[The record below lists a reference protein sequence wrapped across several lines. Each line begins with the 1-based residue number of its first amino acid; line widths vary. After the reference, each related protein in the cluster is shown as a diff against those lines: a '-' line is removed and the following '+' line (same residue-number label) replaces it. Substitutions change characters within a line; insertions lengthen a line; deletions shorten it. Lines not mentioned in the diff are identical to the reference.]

1 MKAAMIEI
9 CNGVVIWK
17 DTLEFKFSRSSGPGG
32 QNVNKVS
39 TRVTVLLD
47 VAGSET
53 FSAQQ
58 KRRIRS
64 RLSTRI
70 NKDGV
75 LRVVCQK
82 HRTQKA
88 NRQEVVER
96 LTELL
101 SWALER
107 KTVRKKTKIPY
118 AAKRKRLQ
126 EKKHRS
132 ILKQQRGKVGLQQ
145 D

>member
-1 MKAAMIEI
+1 MIEI
-9 CNGVVIWK
+9 CNGVVICR
-17 DTLEFKFSRSSGPGG
+17 DTLEFRFSPSSGPGG

-47 VAGSET
+47 VAGSKS
-53 FSAQQ
+53 FSAEQ
-58 KRRIRS
+58 KKRIRS

-82 HRTQKA
+82 YRTQKA

-101 SWALER
+101 NCALKR
-107 KTVRKKTKIPY
+107 KPVRKKTKIPY
-118 AAKRKRLQ
+118 AAKRKRIQ
-126 EKKHRS
+126 EKKRRS
-132 ILKQQRGKVGLQQ
+132 ILKRQRDKVGFQQ